1 MNKQIKIK
9 IEVTGSI
16 NRFINKFISE
26 KIYLSSISYIDDNK
40 ITCIINLEDYKNIK
54 RLNYYSKIK
63 IISYVGI
70 NKVKEIIKN
79 NIFYIII
86 FILAFILIDII
97 TSYIVDI
104 EVIHSSSSIRKLIY
118 KELDNNNVKKYSFA
132 YNFNELDKIQQN
144 ILNNN
149 KDKLEWISITKDGM
163 KYIIRC
169 EERKIKEINKES
181 GYRNIVAKK
190 DAYIT
195 KIISTKGV
203 NLVRSGE
210 YVKKGD
216 VLISGEIKLYEEV
229 KGNILA
235 TGYVYGN
242 VWYNVQLS
250 IPKEENKKE
259 YTGKSRFNINI
270 NDKIFFKNKY
280 KYFSQENIREIK
292 ILGLKIKFYKEK
304 EYGYKKHI
312 LSDEEV
318 ENLVND
324 KIKEKFS
331 NIGTISSQKVLKKEI
346 NDSTIDYRVFVI
358 CNEIINEYQYYEK
371 GDVSDTQSS
380 N

>member
-16 NRFINKFISE
+16 NRFINKCISK

-86 FILAFILIDII
+86 FILTFILIDII

-229 KGNILA
+229 KGNTLA

>member
-1 MNKQIKIK
+1 MNKQVK
-9 IEVTGSI
+9 IEVTGSV
-16 NRFINKFISE
+16 NRFINKCISN
-26 KIYLSSISYIDDNK
+26 KIYLSNISYIDNNK
-40 ITCIINLEDYKNIK
+40 ITCIINLDDYKKIK

-63 IISYVGI
+63 IVSYVGI
-70 NKVKEIIKN
+70 NKVKEMIKN

-132 YNFNELDKIQQN
+132 YDFNELEKIQDN
-144 ILNNN
+144 ILINN

-229 KGNILA
+229 KGDTLA

-346 NDSTIDYRVFVI
+346 NNSTIDYRVFVI
-358 CNEIINEYQYYEK
+358 CNELINEYQYYEK
-371 GDVSDTQSS
+371 GDASDTQSS

>member
-1 MNKQIKIK
+1 MI
-9 IEVTGSI
+9 
-16 NRFINKFISE
+16 
-26 KIYLSSISYIDDNK
+26 
-40 ITCIINLEDYKNIK
+40 
-54 RLNYYSKIK
+54 
-63 IISYVGI
+63 
-70 NKVKEIIKN
+70 
-79 NIFYIII
+79 
-86 FILAFILIDII
+86 
-97 TSYIVDI
+97 
-104 EVIHSSSSIRKLIY
+104 
-118 KELDNNNVKKYSFA
+118 
-132 YNFNELDKIQQN
+132 
-144 ILNNN
+144 
-149 KDKLEWISITKDGM
+149 
-163 KYIIRC
+163 
-169 EERKIKEINKES
+169 
-181 GYRNIVAKK
+181 
-190 DAYIT
+190 
-195 KIISTKGV
+195 
-203 NLVRSGE
+203 LVRSGE

-229 KGNILA
+229 KGDTLA

-312 LSDEEV
+312 LSDEEI

-331 NIGTISSQKVLKKEI
+331 NIGAISSQKVLKKEI
-346 NDSTIDYRVFVI
+346 NNSTIDYRVFVI
-358 CNEIINEYQYYEK
+358 CNELINEYQYYEK
-371 GDVSDTQSS
+371 GDANDTQSS

>member
-16 NRFINKFISE
+16 NRFINKCISK

-40 ITCIINLEDYKNIK
+40 MTCIINLEDYKNIK

-132 YNFNELDKIQQN
+132 LNFSELDKIQQN

-149 KDKLEWISITKDGM
+149 KEKLEWISITKVGM

-229 KGNILA
+229 KGDTLA

-270 NDKIFFKNKY
+270 NDKIFLKNKY
-280 KYFSQENIREIK
+280 KY
-292 ILGLKIKFYKEK
+292 LL
-304 EYGYKKHI
+304 
-312 LSDEEV
+312 
-318 ENLVND
+318 
-324 KIKEKFS
+324 
-331 NIGTISSQKVLKKEI
+331 
-346 NDSTIDYRVFVI
+346 
-358 CNEIINEYQYYEK
+358 
-371 GDVSDTQSS
+371 
-380 N
+380 

>member
-16 NRFINKFISE
+16 NRFINKCISK

-132 YNFNELDKIQQN
+132 YSFNELDKIQQN

-229 KGNILA
+229 KGDTLA

-242 VWYNVQLS
+242 VWYNVEIS

>member
-1 MNKQIKIK
+1 MNKQVK
-9 IEVTGSI
+9 IEVTGSV
-16 NRFINKFISE
+16 NRFINKCISN
-26 KIYLSSISYIDDNK
+26 KIYLSNISYIDNNK
-40 ITCIINLEDYKNIK
+40 ITCIINLDDYKKIK

-63 IISYVGI
+63 IVSYVGI
-70 NKVKEIIKN
+70 NKVKEMIKN

-132 YNFNELDKIQQN
+132 FDFNELDKIQKN

-149 KDKLEWISITKDGM
+149 KDRLEWISITKDGM

-169 EERKIKEINKES
+169 EERKIKKINKES

-229 KGNILA
+229 KGDTLA

-242 VWYNVQLS
+242 VWYNVEVS

-312 LSDEEV
+312 LSDEEI

-331 NIGTISSQKVLKKEI
+331 NIGTISSQKVLKKDI
-346 NDSTIDYRVFVI
+346 NNSTIDYRVFVI
-358 CNEIINEYQYYEK
+358 CNELINEYQYYEK
-371 GDVSDTQSS
+371 GDASDTQNS

>member
-1 MNKQIKIK
+1 MNKQVK
-9 IEVTGSI
+9 IEVTGSV
-16 NRFINKFISE
+16 NRFINKCISN
-26 KIYLSSISYIDDNK
+26 KIYLSNINYIDNNK
-40 ITCIINLEDYKNIK
+40 ITCIINLDDYKKIK

-63 IISYVGI
+63 IVSYVGI
-70 NKVKEIIKN
+70 NKVKEMIKN

-86 FILAFILIDII
+86 FILAFLLIDII
-97 TSYIVDI
+97 TSYIVDR
-104 EVIHSSSSIRKLIY
+104 EVIHSTSSIRKLIY

-132 YNFNELDKIQQN
+132 YSFNELDKIQKN

-229 KGNILA
+229 KGDTLA

-242 VWYNVQLS
+242 VWYNVEVS

-304 EYGYKKHI
+304 EYRYKKHI
-312 LSDEEV
+312 LSDEEI

-324 KIKEKFS
+324 KIKEKFN

-346 NDSTIDYRVFVI
+346 NNSTIDYRVFVI
-358 CNEIINEYQYYEK
+358 CNELINEYQYYEK
-371 GDVSDTQSS
+371 GDASDTQNS

>member
-1 MNKQIKIK
+1 MNKQIKI
-9 IEVTGSI
+9 EVIGNI
-16 NRFINKFISE
+16 NRFINKCIYS
-26 KIYLSSISYIDDNK
+26 KIYLSNICYIDNDK
-40 ITCIINLEDYKNIK
+40 ITCIINLDDYKKIK

-63 IISYVGI
+63 IVSYVGF
-70 NKVKEIIKN
+70 NKFKEIIKN
-79 NIFYIII
+79 NIFYVII
-86 FILAFILIDII
+86 FILAFILMDIL

-104 EVIHSSSSIRKLIY
+104 EVVHSSLSIRKLIY
-118 KELDNNNVKKYSFA
+118 QELEKNNVRKNNFA
-132 YNFNELDKIQQN
+132 YSFNELENIQKN

-169 EERKIKEINKES
+169 EERKIKEIERES

-216 VLISGEIKLYEEV
+216 ILISGEIKLYEEV
-229 KGNILA
+229 KGDTLA

-242 VWYNVQLS
+242 VWYNVELS

-270 NDKIFFKNKY
+270 NDKIFLKNKY

-304 EYGYKKHI
+304 EYSYKKHI
-312 LSDEEV
+312 LNDEEID
-318 ENLVND
+318 NIVNN

-331 NIGTISSQKVLKKEI
+331 NIGSIISQKVLKKEVF
-346 NDSTIDYRVFVI
+346 NSTIDYRVFVI
-358 CNEIINEYQYYEK
+358 CNELINEYQYYEK
-371 GDVSDTQSS
+371 GDASDTQSS

>member
-1 MNKQIKIK
+1 MNKQIK

-16 NRFINKFISE
+16 NRFINKCIYS
-26 KIYLSSISYIDDNK
+26 KIYLSNISYIDNDK
-40 ITCIINLEDYKNIK
+40 ITCIINLDDYKKVK

-63 IISYVGI
+63 VVSYVGF
-70 NKVKEIIKN
+70 NKIKEIVKN
-79 NIFYIII
+79 NIFYVII
-86 FILAFILIDII
+86 FILAFILIDIL

-104 EVIHSSSSIRKLIY
+104 EVIHSSISIRKLIY
-118 KELDNNNVKKYSFA
+118 QELENNNVRKNTFAYSFE
-132 YNFNELDKIQQN
+132 ELENIQKN

-169 EERKIKEINKES
+169 EERKIKEINKEN

-229 KGNILA
+229 KGDTLA

-270 NDKIFFKNKY
+270 NDKIFLRNKY

-304 EYGYKKHI
+304 EYVYKKHI
-312 LSDEEV
+312 LSDEEI
-318 ENLVND
+318 EKIIND
-324 KIKEKFS
+324 KIKEKFN
-331 NIGTISSQKVLKKEI
+331 NIGTINSQKVLKKEI
-346 NDSTIDYRVFVI
+346 NNSTIDYRVFVI
-358 CNEIINEYQYYEK
+358 CNELINEYQYYEK
-371 GDVSDTQSS
+371 GDASDTRIS

>member
-1 MNKQIKIK
+1 MNKQVK
-9 IEVTGSI
+9 IEVTGSV
-16 NRFINKFISE
+16 NRFINKCISN
-26 KIYLSSISYIDDNK
+26 KIYLSNISYIDNNK
-40 ITCIINLEDYKNIK
+40 ITCIINLDDYKKIK

-63 IISYVGI
+63 IVSYVGI
-70 NKVKEIIKN
+70 NKVKEMIKN

-132 YNFNELDKIQQN
+132 YDFNELEKIQDN
-144 ILNNN
+144 ILINN

-229 KGNILA
+229 KGDTLA

-242 VWYNVQLS
+242 VWYNVEVS

-346 NDSTIDYRVFVI
+346 NNSTIDYRVFVI
-358 CNEIINEYQYYEK
+358 CNELINEYQYYEK
-371 GDVSDTQSS
+371 GDASDTQSS

>member
-1 MNKQIKIK
+1 MNKQVK
-9 IEVTGSI
+9 IEVTGSV
-16 NRFINKFISE
+16 NRFINKCISN
-26 KIYLSSISYIDDNK
+26 KIYLSNISYIDNNK
-40 ITCIINLEDYKNIK
+40 ITCIINLDDYKKIK

-63 IISYVGI
+63 IVSYVGI
-70 NKVKEIIKN
+70 NKLKEMIKN

-86 FILAFILIDII
+86 FILAFILMDII

-132 YNFNELDKIQQN
+132 YDFNELEKIQDN
-144 ILNNN
+144 ILINN

-181 GYRNIVAKK
+181 GYRNIIAKK

-229 KGNILA
+229 KGNTLA

>member
-1 MNKQIKIK
+1 MNKQVK
-9 IEVTGSI
+9 IEVTGSV
-16 NRFINKFISE
+16 NRFINKCISN
-26 KIYLSSISYIDDNK
+26 KIYLSNISYIDNNK
-40 ITCIINLEDYKNIK
+40 ITCIINLDDYKKIK

-63 IISYVGI
+63 IVSYVGI
-70 NKVKEIIKN
+70 NKLKEMIKN

-86 FILAFILIDII
+86 FILAFILMDII

-132 YNFNELDKIQQN
+132 YDFNELEKIQDN
-144 ILNNN
+144 ILINN

-181 GYRNIVAKK
+181 GYRNIIAKK

-229 KGNILA
+229 KGDTLA

-242 VWYNVQLS
+242 VWYDVEVS

-371 GDVSDTQSS
+371 GDASDTQSS

>member
-16 NRFINKFISE
+16 NRFINKCISK

-40 ITCIINLEDYKNIK
+40 MTCIINLEDYKNIK

-132 YNFNELDKIQQN
+132 YSFNELDKIQQN

-229 KGNILA
+229 KGDTLA

>member
-1 MNKQIKIK
+1 MNKQVK
-9 IEVTGSI
+9 IEATGSV
-16 NRFINKFISE
+16 NRFINKCISN
-26 KIYLSSISYIDDNK
+26 KIYLSNISYIDNNK
-40 ITCIINLEDYKNIK
+40 ISCIINLDDYKKIK

-63 IISYVGI
+63 IVSYVGI
-70 NKVKEIIKN
+70 NKVKEMIKN

-132 YNFNELDKIQQN
+132 FDFNELDKIQKN

-149 KDKLEWISITKDGM
+149 KDRLEWISITKDGM

-169 EERKIKEINKES
+169 EERKIKKINKES

-229 KGNILA
+229 KGDTLA

-242 VWYNVQLS
+242 VWYNVEVS

-312 LSDEEV
+312 LSDEEI

-331 NIGTISSQKVLKKEI
+331 NIGTISSQNVLKKEI
-346 NDSTIDYRVFVI
+346 NNSTIDYRVFVI
-358 CNEIINEYQYYEK
+358 CNELINEYQYYEK
-371 GDVSDTQSS
+371 GDASDTQNS

>member
-1 MNKQIKIK
+1 MNKQIK

-16 NRFINKFISE
+16 NRFINKCISN
-26 KIYLSSISYIDDNK
+26 KIYLSNISYIDNDK
-40 ITCIINLEDYKNIK
+40 ITCIINLDDYKKIK

-63 IISYVGI
+63 IVSYVGI
-70 NKVKEIIKN
+70 NKLKEMIKN
-79 NIFYIII
+79 NIFYVII

-132 YNFNELDKIQQN
+132 YSFNELDKIQKN

-229 KGNILA
+229 KGDTLA

-259 YTGKSRFNINI
+259 YTGRSRFNINI

-304 EYGYKKHI
+304 EYEYKKHI
-312 LSDEEV
+312 LSDEEI

-346 NDSTIDYRVFVI
+346 NNSTIDYRVFVI
-358 CNEIINEYQYYEK
+358 CNELINEYQYYEK
-371 GDVSDTQSS
+371 GDASDTQSS

>member
-1 MNKQIKIK
+1 MNKQIK

-16 NRFINKFISE
+16 NRFINKCIYS
-26 KIYLSSISYIDDNK
+26 KIYLSNISYIDNDK
-40 ITCIINLEDYKNIK
+40 ITCIINLDDYKKVK

-63 IISYVGI
+63 VVSYVGF
-70 NKVKEIIKN
+70 NKIKEIVKN
-79 NIFYIII
+79 NIFYVII
-86 FILAFILIDII
+86 FILAFILIDIL
-97 TSYIVDI
+97 TNYIVDI
-104 EVIHSSSSIRKLIY
+104 EVIHSSISIRKLIY
-118 KELDNNNVKKYSFA
+118 QELENNNVRKNTFAYSFE
-132 YNFNELDKIQQN
+132 ELENIQKN

-169 EERKIKEINKES
+169 EERKIKEINKEN

-229 KGNILA
+229 KGDTLA

-270 NDKIFFKNKY
+270 NDKIFLRNKY

-304 EYGYKKHI
+304 EYVYKKHI
-312 LSDEEV
+312 LSDEEI
-318 ENLVND
+318 EKIIND
-324 KIKEKFS
+324 KIKEKFN
-331 NIGTISSQKVLKKEI
+331 NIGTINSQKVLKKEI
-346 NDSTIDYRVFVI
+346 NNSTIDYRVFVI
-358 CNEIINEYQYYEK
+358 CNELINEYQYYEK
-371 GDVSDTQSS
+371 GDASDTRIS

>member
-1 MNKQIKIK
+1 MNKQIK

-16 NRFINKFISE
+16 NRFINKCISN
-26 KIYLSSISYIDDNK
+26 KIYLSNISYIDNDK
-40 ITCIINLEDYKNIK
+40 ITCIINLDDYKKIK

-63 IISYVGI
+63 IVSYVGI
-70 NKVKEIIKN
+70 NKLKEMIKN
-79 NIFYIII
+79 NIFYVII

-132 YNFNELDKIQQN
+132 YSFNELDKIQKN

-229 KGNILA
+229 KGDTLA

-259 YTGKSRFNINI
+259 YTGRSRFNINI

-312 LSDEEV
+312 LSDEEI

-331 NIGTISSQKVLKKEI
+331 NIGVISSQKVLKKEI
-346 NDSTIDYRVFVI
+346 NNSTIDYRVFVI
-358 CNEIINEYQYYEK
+358 CNELINEYQYYEK
-371 GDVSDTQSS
+371 GDASDTQSS

>member
-1 MNKQIKIK
+1 M
-9 IEVTGSI
+9 
-16 NRFINKFISE
+16 
-26 KIYLSSISYIDDNK
+26 L
-40 ITCIINLEDYKNIK
+40 L
-54 RLNYYSKIK
+54 
-63 IISYVGI
+63 
-70 NKVKEIIKN
+70 
-79 NIFYIII
+79 
-86 FILAFILIDII
+86 
-97 TSYIVDI
+97 
-104 EVIHSSSSIRKLIY
+104 HSSSSIRKLIY

-132 YNFNELDKIQQN
+132 YSFNELDKIQQN

-149 KDKLEWISITKDGM
+149 KEKLEWISITKDGM

-169 EERKIKEINKES
+169 EERKIKEINKEG

-229 KGNILA
+229 KGNTLA

-242 VWYNVQLS
+242 VWYNVEVS

-312 LSDEEV
+312 LSDKEI

-346 NDSTIDYRVFVI
+346 NNSTIDYRVFVI
-358 CNEIINEYQYYEK
+358 CNELINEYQYYEK
-371 GDVSDTQSS
+371 GDASDTQSS

>member
-1 MNKQIKIK
+1 MNKQVK
-9 IEVTGSI
+9 IEATGSV
-16 NRFINKFISE
+16 NRFINKCISN
-26 KIYLSSISYIDDNK
+26 KIYLSNISYIDNNK
-40 ITCIINLEDYKNIK
+40 ITCIINLDDYKKIK

-63 IISYVGI
+63 IVSYVGI
-70 NKVKEIIKN
+70 NKVKEMIKN

-132 YNFNELDKIQQN
+132 FAFNELDKIQKN

-149 KDKLEWISITKDGM
+149 KDRLEWISITRDGM

-229 KGNILA
+229 KGDTLA

-312 LSDEEV
+312 LSDEEI

-346 NDSTIDYRVFVI
+346 NNSTIDYRVFVI
-358 CNEIINEYQYYEK
+358 CNELINEYQYYEK
-371 GDVSDTQSS
+371 GDASDTQNS

>member
-16 NRFINKFISE
+16 NRFINKCISK

-132 YNFNELDKIQQN
+132 YSFNELDKIQQN

-229 KGNILA
+229 KGDTLA

-346 NDSTIDYRVFVI
+346 NNSTIDYRVFVI

>member
-1 MNKQIKIK
+1 MNKQVK
-9 IEVTGSI
+9 IEVTGSV
-16 NRFINKFISE
+16 NRFINKCISN
-26 KIYLSSISYIDDNK
+26 KIYLSNISYIDNNK
-40 ITCIINLEDYKNIK
+40 ITCIINLDDYKKIK

-70 NKVKEIIKN
+70 NKLKEMIKN

-118 KELDNNNVKKYSFA
+118 KELDNNKVKKYSFA
-132 YNFNELDKIQQN
+132 YSFNELDKIQKN

-229 KGNILA
+229 KGDTLA

-242 VWYNVQLS
+242 VWYNVEVS

-304 EYGYKKHI
+304 EYRYKKHI
-312 LSDEEV
+312 LSDEEI

-324 KIKEKFS
+324 KIKEKFN

-346 NDSTIDYRVFVI
+346 NNSTIDYRVFVI
-358 CNEIINEYQYYEK
+358 CNELINEYQYYEK
-371 GDVSDTQSS
+371 GDASDTQNS

>member
-1 MNKQIKIK
+1 MNKQVK
-9 IEVTGSI
+9 IEVTGSV
-16 NRFINKFISE
+16 NRFINKCISN
-26 KIYLSSISYIDDNK
+26 KIYLSNISYIDNNK
-40 ITCIINLEDYKNIK
+40 IICIINLDDYKKIK

-63 IISYVGI
+63 IVSYVGI
-70 NKVKEIIKN
+70 NKVKEMIKN

-132 YNFNELDKIQQN
+132 YDFNELEKIQDN
-144 ILNNN
+144 ILINN

-229 KGNILA
+229 KGDTLA

-242 VWYNVQLS
+242 VWYNVEVS

-346 NDSTIDYRVFVI
+346 NNSTIDYRVFVI
-358 CNEIINEYQYYEK
+358 CNELINEYQYYEK
-371 GDVSDTQSS
+371 GDASDTQSS

>member
-1 MNKQIKIK
+1 MNKQIKI
-9 IEVTGSI
+9 EVMGSI
-16 NRFINKFISE
+16 NRFINKCIYS
-26 KIYLSSISYIDDNK
+26 KIYLANISYFDNDK
-40 ITCIINLEDYKNIK
+40 ITCIINLDDYKKVK
-54 RLNYYSKIK
+54 RLNYYSRIK
-63 IISYVGI
+63 IVSYVGF
-70 NKVKEIIKN
+70 NKVKEMIKN
-79 NIFYIII
+79 NIFYVII
-86 FILAFILIDII
+86 FILAFILIDIL

-118 KELDNNNVKKYSFA
+118 QELENNNVRKNTFA
-132 YNFNELDKIQQN
+132 YSFNELEKIQKN

-169 EERKIKEINKES
+169 EERKIKKIDQES

-229 KGNILA
+229 KGNTLA

-270 NDKIFFKNKY
+270 NDKIFLRNKY

-292 ILGLKIKFYKEK
+292 IFGLKIKFYKEK
-304 EYGYKKHI
+304 EYVYKKHI

-324 KIKEKFS
+324 KIKEKFN
-331 NIGTISSQKVLKKEI
+331 NIGTISSQNVLKKEI
-346 NDSTIDYRVFVI
+346 NNSTIDYRVFVI
-358 CNEIINEYQYYEK
+358 CNELINEYQYYEK
-371 GDVSDTQSS
+371 GDANDTQSS

>member
-16 NRFINKFISE
+16 NRFINKCISK
-26 KIYLSSISYIDDNK
+26 KIYLSSISYIDNNK
-40 ITCIINLEDYKNIK
+40 ITCIINLDDYKKIK

-70 NKVKEIIKN
+70 NKVKEMIKN

-229 KGNILA
+229 KGNTLA

-259 YTGKSRFNINI
+259 YIGKSRFNINI

>member
-1 MNKQIKIK
+1 MNKQIK

-16 NRFINKFISE
+16 NRFINKCIYS
-26 KIYLSSISYIDDNK
+26 KIYLSNISYIDNDK
-40 ITCIINLEDYKNIK
+40 ITCIINLDDYKKVK

-63 IISYVGI
+63 IISYVGF
-70 NKVKEIIKN
+70 NKFKEIVKN
-79 NIFYIII
+79 NIFYVII
-86 FILAFILIDII
+86 FILAFILIDIL

-118 KELDNNNVKKYSFA
+118 QELENNNVRKNTFAYSFE
-132 YNFNELDKIQQN
+132 ELENIQKN

-169 EERKIKEINKES
+169 EERKIKEINKEN

-229 KGNILA
+229 KGDTLA

-270 NDKIFFKNKY
+270 NDKIFLRNKY

-304 EYGYKKHI
+304 EYVYKKHI
-312 LSDEEV
+312 LSDEEI
-318 ENLVND
+318 EKIIND
-324 KIKEKFS
+324 KIKEKFN
-331 NIGTISSQKVLKKEI
+331 NIGTINSQKVLKKEI
-346 NDSTIDYRVFVI
+346 NNSTIDYRVFVI
-358 CNEIINEYQYYEK
+358 CNELINEYQYYEK
-371 GDVSDTQSS
+371 GDASDTRIS